1 MTVLGAAVVRRRWTV
16 LLAWVVLVALGF
28 TVGSGVFSR
37 MTAVG
42 GSSSAESVR
51 AWELLDD
58 VATTGPRVVAVVDD
72 VDPRAADV
80 RAEVT
85 AATADLA
92 ALDGVAQAADPY
104 GPAGPALVA
113 QDGRAL
119 VVAADLERDL
129 VDAEQERVLD
139 AVVARL
145 RAVDVG
151 TVRVGGDLLLNRE
164 INAAVEHDLERGELL
179 SLPVALVVMVVVF
192 GGVLAA
198 GLPLVAAL
206 STIAGALLVL
216 LGASYAM
223 DLSPDVVSVVTVLGL
238 GLAIDYGLLIVS
250 RFREE
255 RAHGLVVADAVVRTC
270 ATAGRTVAFSGVTVA
285 VSLCGLLV
293 LDDPTFRS
301 MGLAGIAVV
310 LVAVAAALTLTPALL
325 ALLGGR
331 LRVREVA
338 VRDDGR
344 FFRLARR
351 VQRRPLLVAL
361 ATAAVLA
368 ASAAP
373 FLGVRFIDGGAELIP
388 RSFETRQVADALST
402 RFVGREADP
411 VRIVTRLAPD
421 SPALQA
427 WTERVEQLP
436 QVRSVR
442 PPTALSDG
450 VTSVEVV
457 PTGTRQGD
465 AAMELVRALRD
476 DRPSSDALVTGS
488 AAFLLDFNTSLAERL
503 PWAGLLVATA
513 TFVLLFLMTGSVL
526 VPAKAL
532 VMNVLSLGASFG
544 ALVLVFQEG
553 WLAGPLG
560 VEPADG
566 LQTWVPVLVFVFAFG
581 LSMDYEVFLLSRI
594 KELVDEGHD
603 SDTAVA
609 LGLQR
614 SGRIITSAALLLVI
628 VFAGFAAGDMAAIT
642 QLGLAMAVAV
652 AVDATLVRCLLVP
665 ATMTLLGRANWW
677 APAPLRRLH
686 DRFGVSE
693 QGAVTVP
700 DARRPEDQAAAAPR

>member
-1 MTVLGAAVVRRRWTV
+1 MPRP
-16 LLAWVVLVALGF
+16 VANPPNPWLS
-28 TVGSGVFSR
+28 TQV
-37 MTAVG
+37 
-42 GSSSAESVR
+42 EYL
-51 AWELLDD
+51 ED
-58 VATTGPRVVAVVDD
+58 VPM
-72 VDPRAADV
+72 
-80 RAEVT
+80 
-85 AATADLA
+85 A
-92 ALDGVAQAADPY
+92 ALEVF
-104 GPAGPALVA
+104 
-113 QDGRAL
+113 
-119 VVAADLERDL
+119 EE
-129 VDAEQERVLD
+129 DARSIV
-139 AVVARL
+139 
-145 RAVDVG
+145 
-151 TVRVGGDLLLNRE
+151 NR
-164 INAAVEHDLERGELL
+164 ND
-179 SLPVALVVMVVVF
+179 
-192 GGVLAA
+192 
-198 GLPLVAAL
+198 
-206 STIAGALLVL
+206 
-216 LGASYAM
+216 
-223 DLSPDVVSVVTVLGL
+223 SPDVPFAWSVNPYRGCYHGCAYCYARPTHEYLGWGAGTDFDRKIVVKRNAPELLRRAFEARGWKGEVL
-238 GLAIDYGLLIVS
+238 
-250 RFREE
+250 
-255 RAHGLVVADAVVRTC
+255 
-270 ATAGRTVAFSGVTVA
+270 AFSGVTVA

-331 LRVREVA
+331 LRVRA
-338 VRDDGR
+338 VSARDDGA
-344 FFRLARR
+344 FARLARR
-351 VQRRPLLVAL
+351 VQRRPLVVAL

-388 RSFETRQVADALST
+388 RSFETRQVADALSS
-402 RFVGREADP
+402 RFEGREADP
-411 VRIVTRLAPD
+411 VRVVTRLAPD
-421 SPALQA
+421 SPQLQA

-442 PPTALSDG
+442 PPTALSEG

-465 AAMELVRALRD
+465 AAMQLVRALRD
-476 DRPSSDALVTGS
+476 DRPSTDALVTGS
-488 AAFLLDFNTSLAERL
+488 AAFLLDFNSSLAERL

-603 SDTAVA
+603 NDTAVA

-614 SGRIITSAALLLVI
+614 SGRIITCAALLLVI

-642 QLGLAMAVAV
+642 QLGLAMAVAI

-665 ATMTLLGRANWW
+665 ATMTLLGEANWW

-686 DRFGVSE
+686 RRFGVSE
-693 QGAVTVP
+693 HGPVAVP
-700 DARRPEDQAAAAPR
+700 SARQPEEPAPLPR